1 MTKEVRVITADKWI
15 NCEHLLGTF
24 LDESHYD
31 LLIEEDCDFYM
42 PNNSLLEGNGEHNI
56 AFKFRKGVYTAEEQ
70 LGAYEGLIK
79 GATESQNRGLAAGP
93 KTEQCGGRDWVT
105 DWQMAVLDTMMNP
118 HTTLDGSDPVQTL
131 IAEKASY
138 KAEST
143 RGLVWL
149 RNKITARLEPNE
161 EYEGFFD
168 TWLAKTV
175 KLSKEEQTKQAKEMA
190 DCISGTT
197 YATVVN
203 SGIAGFFDRYPR
215 IPYGRVCA
223 YNWKNPELF
232 EKAFPYFRKLDK
244 FFKDLLPQRYG
255 IQKQHSDALDKR
267 FRVAEDTVFTTV
279 TINKNFRTAAHRDA
293 GDLAEGYSNL
303 GVVTNGKDYRGG
315 YLVLPEFRVAINIRP
330 GDVLLVANHAAI
342 HGNTEILPPSDDC
355 CMDCVERMSI
365 VCYFRENMKELG
377 SWEYE
382 TLRRDFVEAR
392 RLNQDHPEW
401 RPLWNGVSPNMWETK
416 EWYKF
421 IEGMPDNDGKDML
434 AKYHPEALETKP
446 TSLEAFFS

>member
-1 MTKEVRVITADKWI
+1 MAEPKVIVADKWL

-31 LLIEEDCDFYM
+31 LLVEEDCDFYV
-42 PNNSLLEGNGEHNI
+42 PNNSLIDGNGEHNI
-56 AFKFRKGVYTAEEQ
+56 AFKFRKGVYTEEEQ
-70 LGAYEGLIK
+70 KGAYEGLIK
-79 GATESQNRGLAAGP
+79 GAGESQNRGIAAGP
-93 KTEQCGGRDWVT
+93 RTEQCGGRDWVT
-105 DWQMAVLDTMMNP
+105 DWQMAILDAMT
-118 HTTLDGSDPVQTL
+118 HQHATLDGSDPVQTL
-131 IAEKASY
+131 IAEKASF

-149 RNKITARLEPNE
+149 RNKITARLEAGE

-168 TWLAKTV
+168 KWLAKTV
-175 KLSKEEQTKQAKEMA
+175 KLSKDKQAIAAKELSE
-190 DCISGTT
+190 CISGTT

-215 IPYGRVCA
+215 IPYGRICA
-223 YNWKNPELF
+223 YNWKHPELF
-232 EKAFPYFRKLDK
+232 ELAYPYFRKLDK
-244 FFKDLLPQRYG
+244 FFKELLPQRYG
-255 IQKQHSDALDKR
+255 VQKAYADRLDSR
-267 FRVAEDTVFTTV
+267 FRVAGDTVFTTI

-293 GDLAEGYSNL
+293 GDLGPGFSNL

-315 YLVLPEFRVAINIRP
+315 YLVLPEFRVAVNIRP
-330 GDVLLVANHAAI
+330 GDQLLIANHTAI
-342 HGNTEILPPSDDC
+342 HGNTEILPPDDNC

-377 SWEYE
+377 SWDYE
-382 TLRRDFVEAR
+382 TARRDFVESR

-401 RPLWNGVSPNMWETK
+401 RPLWNGVSPSMWESK
-416 EWYKF
+416 EWYDF
-421 IEGMPDNDGKDML
+421 IRDMKDNDGANML
-434 AKYHPEALETKP
+434 SKYHPEAVENKP

>member
-1 MTKEVRVITADKWI
+1 LR
-15 NCEHLLGTF
+15 F
-24 LDESHYD
+24 
-31 LLIEEDCDFYM
+31 F
-42 PNNSLLEGNGEHNI
+42 

-93 KTEQCGGRDWVT
+93 KTDTCGGRDWVT
-105 DWQMAVLDTMMNP
+105 DWQMAVLDAMSHP
-118 HTTLDGSDPVQTL
+118 SATLDGSDPVQTL
-131 IAEKASY
+131 IDEKASF

-168 TWLAKTV
+168 TWLAKTG
-175 KLSKEEQTKQAKEMA
+175 KLSREEQIKQAKEMT

-215 IPYGRVCA
+215 IPYGRMCA

-255 IQKQHSDALDKR
+255 VQKEYSDRLDKR
-267 FRVAEDTVFTTV
+267 FRVAEDTVFTTI

-315 YLVLPEFRVAINIRP
+315 YLVLPEFRWCRYQWQRLSRW
-330 GDVLLVANHAAI
+330 LLGIARV
-342 HGNTEILPPSDDC
+342 PSSD
-355 CMDCVERMSI
+355 
-365 VCYFRENMKELG
+365 
-377 SWEYE
+377 
-382 TLRRDFVEAR
+382 
-392 RLNQDHPEW
+392 
-401 RPLWNGVSPNMWETK
+401 
-416 EWYKF
+416 
-421 IEGMPDNDGKDML
+421 
-434 AKYHPEALETKP
+434 
-446 TSLEAFFS
+446 

>member
-1 MTKEVRVITADKWI
+1 M
-15 NCEHLLGTF
+15 
-24 LDESHYD
+24 SH
-31 LLIEEDCDFYM
+31 
-42 PNNSLLEGNGEHNI
+42 PS
-56 AFKFRKGVYTAEEQ
+56 A
-70 LGAYEGLIK
+70 
-79 GATESQNRGLAAGP
+79 
-93 KTEQCGGRDWVT
+93 
-105 DWQMAVLDTMMNP
+105 
-118 HTTLDGSDPVQTL
+118 TLDGSDPVQTL
-131 IAEKASY
+131 IDEKASF

-168 TWLAKTV
+168 TWLGKAI
-175 KLSKEEQTKQAKEMA
+175 KLPREEQIKQAKEMT

-215 IPYGRVCA
+215 IPYGRMCA

-267 FRVAEDTVFTTV
+267 FRVAEDTVFTTI

-342 HGNTEILPPSDDC
+342 HGNTEILPPTDDC

-382 TLRRDFVEAR
+382 AMRREFVEAR

-401 RPLWNGVSPNMWETK
+401 RPLWNGVSPNMWESK

-421 IEGMPDNDGKDML
+421 IEGMPDKDGKD
-434 AKYHPEALETKP
+434 
-446 TSLEAFFS
+446 SLD